1 MSRFK
6 SAINSADPAASF
18 FKDISWEEDFRER
31 INPELMTRLMHQ
43 CVPALKASGW
53 QITVVESGYAETILP
68 LNQATTNQHGTHQ
81 AALISLSADY
91 TGGMAVTSLLRGVP
105 LAGIH
110 KCSTEDAA
118 SLWLVSMNV
127 RYKAP
132 STGHLIGRCRIPER
146 ERDLIVSR
154 YNQGNRVLVTLP
166 MEFESN
172 GQIVAEAELTYFAQ
186 PAKQLLEPGKKS
198 STLFNQKI
206 KASAR
211 MIAGV
216 RARASF
222 SSNGRTYRVDPS
234 HAQLAAGPQGEMLAE
249 KLNRALPQLVQMV
262 EARTQHGDQML
273 RSVRGLKQVVLAG
286 AGLDMRPFQ
295 MQHEFPDVV
304 FYEVD
309 LPEMIAERTRIA
321 KMLPDH
327 DSQSRVMIAA
337 DFLEGNF
344 NDKLLGNGFVPSLPT
359 AIIFEGCSMYFD
371 SAVNCRLLKSFA
383 EMMDNPDSRLWVDF
397 VSESVINGET
407 VIPEVQAFFERMD
420 EMGESFIFGTN
431 HPEAVLESCNLDLVS
446 TTSVQ
451 EFMDQQGVDSDDPVL
466 DQYSFSVSRRK

>member
-6 SAINSADPAASF
+6 SAINCTDSAASF
-18 FKDISWEEDFRER
+18 LKDISWEDDYCER

-43 CVPALKASGW
+43 CVPVLKASEW
-53 QITVVESGYAETILP
+53 QITVVENGYAETILP

-110 KCSTEDAA
+110 KCSTEDSA

-132 STGHLIGRCRIPER
+132 STGHLIGRCRIPDRER
-146 ERDLIVSR
+146 ELIVSR
-154 YNQGNRVLVTLP
+154 YKQGNRVLVTLP

-222 SSNGRTYRVDPS
+222 SSNGRNYRVDPS

-262 EARTQHGDQML
+262 EARTRHGDQML
-273 RSVRGLKQVVLAG
+273 RSVRGLRQVVLAG

-295 MQHEFPDVV
+295 LQHDFPDVI

-309 LPEMIAERTRIA
+309 LPEMIAERTRVA
-321 KMLPDH
+321 QMLPGFD
-327 DSQSRVMIAA
+327 QSKRVMIAA

-359 AIIFEGCSMYFD
+359 AIIFEGCSMYFE
-371 SAVNCRLLKSFA
+371 SAVNKCLLKSFG
-383 EMMDNPDSRLWVDF
+383 EMMENPESRLWVDF

-407 VIPEVQAFFERMD
+407 VIPEVQAFFRRMD
-420 EMGESFIFGTN
+420 EMGESFIFGAN
-431 HPEAVLESCNLDLVS
+431 NAEEFVNDCELAMVS
-446 TTSVQ
+446 ETTVREFLAQ
-451 EFMDQQGVDSDDPVL
+451 EGTYSDDPVL
-466 DQYSFSVSRRK
+466 DQYSFTVSRCR